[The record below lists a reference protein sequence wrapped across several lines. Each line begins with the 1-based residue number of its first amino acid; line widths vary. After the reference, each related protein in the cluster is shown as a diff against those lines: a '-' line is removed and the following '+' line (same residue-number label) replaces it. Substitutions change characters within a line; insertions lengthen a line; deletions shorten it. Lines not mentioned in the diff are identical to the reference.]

1 MARPFR
7 FLVKK
12 RRNRQTGSPQLAA
25 LGQSVLFGSLFVV
38 GVVFLVVAIIF
49 QFLPEWQVVRSYE
62 RTTAVVE
69 DVRLGADP
77 IDPERHR
84 PEIQIEYEVN
94 DKHYKIWTYDARF
107 HRGRGYDSGIE
118 SQQQILNKFVVGEKV
133 PCWYDPN
140 HPDQAVLVY
149 GFHWYTWVLLLL
161 PLSFIVIGGS
171 GAGYI
176 GINWGKSTERRAV
189 LRQRASQLEIFEPD
203 NDYSD
208 DEFPAVPQATDL
220 TNSPGVRLKYRLPI
234 ERSTTWR
241 MIVAGAVF
249 LVVTTIT
256 VLFLRMAVLTH
267 VENDPDWLL
276 TVFAGSWL
284 IVSAATLVYFLR
296 QVVSNTR
303 AGMTIVEIDSHPLY
317 PGEEYK
323 LFVSQTGR
331 LRLKRYDVS
340 LCCEEIATFKQGTNT
355 RTTRKRVYWQP
366 LLRKEDVRVKQNDP
380 LEAELSISV
389 PEQSMH
395 SFKTMHNEVHW
406 QLVVHGKPESMPAF
420 KRQFPVHV
428 YPAPQREAPR

>member
-1 MARPFR
+1 MARSFR

-12 RRNRQTGSPQLAA
+12 RRNRQTGSPQFAA
-25 LGQSVLFGSLFVV
+25 LSQSVLFGSLFVV
-38 GVVFLVVAIIF
+38 GIVFLIAAIIF
-49 QFLPEWQVVRSYE
+49 QFLPEWQVVRSYV

-69 DVRLGADP
+69 QVRLGADP
-77 IDPERHR
+77 LDDARHR
-84 PEIQIEYEVN
+84 PEIQIEYQVDDQN
-94 DKHYKIWTYDARF
+94 YKIWTYDARF
-107 HRGRGYDSGIE
+107 HLGRGYDSGTE
-118 SQQQILNKFVVGEKV
+118 SQQNVLDDFAVGEKV
-133 PCWYDPN
+133 PCWYDPER
-140 HPDQAVLVY
+140 PDQAVLVY

-176 GINWGKSTERRAV
+176 GVNWGKSAERRAV
-189 LRQRASQLEIFEPD
+189 LAQRAKHLEIFEPD

-234 ERSTTWR
+234 ERSTTFR
-241 MIVAGAVF
+241 MIVAGTVF
-249 LVVTTIT
+249 LVVTTFT
-256 VLFLRMAVLTH
+256 VLFLRMAILTH
-267 VENDPDWLL
+267 VENNPDWLL

-323 LFVSQTGR
+323 LFLSQTGR
-331 LRLKRYDVS
+331 LRLKRFEIS

-355 RTTRKRVYWQP
+355 RTTRKRVYWQQL
-366 LLRKEDVRVKQNDP
+366 LLREDVQVRQNDP
-380 LEAELSISV
+380 LEADLPLFI
-389 PEQSMH
+389 PEKAMH

-420 KRQFPVHV
+420 KRQFPVHI
-428 YPAPQREAPR
+428 YPATQREAQK